1 MSPALLAVIRRM
13 GLNFYNLQIES
24 YPESESETLILGSF
38 GSVWGFKIGMYEE
51 EIHIP
56 LTFIKGYP

>member
-38 GSVWGFKIGMYEE
+38 GSVWGFKLRIYKEG
-51 EIHIP
+51 ILFP
-56 LTFIKGYP
+56 FCF